1 LQDNDNERH
10 EPRAHPIRWIL
21 ACVAL
26 MALYAVVPVDSE
38 PDHGVLAL
46 RWGVTVLMLIALA
59 TAIRWQALRQLRDPD
74 APLGALVVG
83 ILAGLLLFALLDYGL
98 AVHRPGEF
106 NGLQTRVDALYFAVS
121 TLLTVGFGDVSAQG
135 QTARIVLCFQMAFNI
150 TALAGSASLVA
161 RKFSERA
168 VRRRKAR

>member
-1 LQDNDNERH
+1 MQDNDNERH
-10 EPRAHPIRWIL
+10 EPRAHPVRWLL

-26 MALYAVVPVDSE
+26 MALYAIAPVESE
-38 PDHGVLAL
+38 PDNGVLAL
-46 RWGVTVLMLIALA
+46 RWGITVLVLVALA
-59 TAIRWQALRQLRDPD
+59 WAIRWQALRQLREPD
-74 APLGALVVG
+74 APLGALIAG

-106 NGLQTRVDALYFAVS
+106 SELHSRVDALYFALS

-135 QTARIVLCFQMAFNI
+135 QTARVVLCFQMAFNI
-150 TALAGSASLVA
+150 TAIAGSASIVA

-168 VRRRKAR
+168 ARRRKAR